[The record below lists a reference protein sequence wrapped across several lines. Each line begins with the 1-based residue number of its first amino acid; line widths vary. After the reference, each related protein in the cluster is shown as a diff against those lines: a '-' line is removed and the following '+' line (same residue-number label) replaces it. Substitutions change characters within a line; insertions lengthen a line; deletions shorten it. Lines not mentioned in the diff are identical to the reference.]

1 MTVLA
6 VMFALAAAV
15 WMIPLA
21 RSGRIPGWAVTV
33 LVAGTVFGPTFFAVD
48 GPVQISLDRLLWI
61 GMLAILAVR
70 WRMGQLSIQ
79 RVNRVDWILIAL
91 AGWLLVSSTRGGPVP
106 TGSSP
111 PARWLFYIAM
121 PMGMYAACRLTEIQ
135 SSDLR
140 WFRRAMVVLGGY
152 LAVTALCEVSGLHW
166 LVYPTFIVDAESWEF
181 YGRGRGPLM
190 NPAGNGIVM
199 SISLAAVIL
208 EFLDS
213 GHRGKLIFGVLTA
226 VIAGGIYATLTRSV
240 WLGAVGVVI
249 VIGIV
254 HAPRWLRVWGLA
266 AVVAVGGAMT
276 MGLKDQL
283 VRLKRDKYVS
293 AADAA
298 KSIELRPLL
307 AVVGWEMFKDRPII
321 GHGFGHYFE
330 HSAPYHNVR
339 SHGLPL
345 EEARSYAQHN
355 VFLSILVDTGLVGI
369 VALISLLVSLA
380 GIGWKLARARDGAS
394 ESRSLGM
401 MLLAVLL
408 VYVCNGMFHDVLV
421 IPMVHMYLFFV
432 GGLAITVYVR
442 GLVTQPLAVAQRRS
456 RHTVVGAVNA

>member
-15 WMIPLA
+15 WTIPLV
-21 RSGRIPGWAVTV
+21 RSGRIPGLAVTV
-33 LVAGTVFGPTFFAVD
+33 LVVGTVFGPTFFAID
-48 GPVQISLDRLLWI
+48 GLVQISLDRLLWV
-61 GMLAILAVR
+61 GMLATLAIR
-70 WRMGQLSIQ
+70 WRLGQLSIQ

-111 PARWLFYIAM
+111 TARWLFYIAM
-121 PMGMYAACRLTEIQ
+121 PMGMYAVCRLTEIRF
-135 SSDLR
+135 SDLR

-152 LAVTALCEVSGLHW
+152 LAATALCEVSGLHW
-166 LVYPTFIVDAESWEF
+166 LVYPQFIVDSESWEF

-208 EFLDS
+208 EFFDS
-213 GHRGKLIFGVLTA
+213 GRRGKLIFAVLA
-226 VIAGGIYATLTRSV
+226 VVIAGGIYATLTRSV

-249 VIGIV
+249 AIGIV
-254 HAPRWLRVWGLA
+254 HAPRWLRVVGLA
-266 AVVAVGGAMT
+266 TLVMFGGAMT

-355 VFLSILVDTGLVGI
+355 VFLSILVDTGLVGLA
-369 VALISLLVSLA
+369 ALISLLVTLA
-380 GIGWKLARARDGAS
+380 GVGWQLARAHDGS
-394 ESRSLGM
+394 PESRSLGM
-401 MLLAVLL
+401 MLLSVLL

-421 IPMVHMYLFFV
+421 IPMMHMYLFFV

-442 GLVTQPLAVAQRRS
+442 GVVTQPSAVAQRRP
-456 RHTVVGAVNA
+456 RHALLEPVGG